1 MISFYKQKLNTEIN
15 TEMIKNMVNMYTN
28 NLQEKYNL

>member
-1 MISFYKQKLNTEIN
+1 MINFYKQKLNTEIN